1 MMTITRTGFQDGLLR
16 SFESGLHSQLVASP
30 TQYSV
35 KCFNES
41 RKTAAAT
48 LITLDDAQQTLRPL
62 FGKGSAQPPAI
73 GDHPDFIHLK
83 GTDDTCFCPI
93 TTMFM
98 DIESSTRLSLIYP
111 LQDVRKIKNAFI
123 QTAIQIVRCFDGHV
137 HRIMGDAVMAYF
149 GGPMEKP
156 EDAAINGLNCSAV
169 LQFFAEQIVSPKL
182 KEMGYDHDFGIR
194 IGLDHGAEDDVLW
207 SSYGYP
213 GMDEVTAT
221 SFYVDVAAKLQ
232 HAAGRNR
239 SMLGGKLLDTLDFPE
254 ELTFSKTVIQ
264 SGTEI
269 TVPFVQPNH
278 TDSDGRPINYKQRG
292 LHAMEYLRCTPLG
305 QFPSNLRPPGPK
317 PLRVFA
323 TVFDKQQQHPEGEYQ
338 AASRILQ
345 KEKWL
350 KFQVSLPYMPRLPYT
365 ISCTVE
371 NHGREAWEKD
381 PRNGENHSQDHEIRT
396 QRQHENFVHW
406 EHTGYRGLHYL
417 IIEVMTAHGTEF
429 KTRFGVFVE

>member
-1 MMTITRTGFQDGLLR
+1 MKTMTRMGFQDGLLR
-16 SFESGLHSQLVASP
+16 SFESGLQSPLIASP

-41 RKTAAAT
+41 RRAVAHE
-48 LITLDDAQQTLRPL
+48 LITLDDTQQTLRPL
-62 FGKGSAQPPAI
+62 FGKGPAQPPAI
-73 GDHPDFIHLK
+73 GDHPDFLHLK
-83 GTDDTCFCPI
+83 GTDETCFCSI

-111 LQDVRKIKNAFI
+111 LHDVRRIKNAFI

-169 LQFFAEQIVSPKL
+169 LQFFAEQVVRPKL
-182 KEMGYDHDFGIR
+182 IDMGYDHDFGIR
-194 IGLDHGAEDDVLW
+194 IGLDHGPEDGVLW

-239 SMLGGKLLDTLDFPE
+239 SMLGGNFLDTLDFPE
-254 ELTFSKTVIQ
+254 ELTFTKTVIQ
-264 SGTEI
+264 NGTEI
-269 TVPFVQPNH
+269 TVPYVQPNH
-278 TDSDGRPINYKQRG
+278 TDSNGSPINYKQRG
-292 LHAMEYLRCTPLG
+292 LHALDYLRCTPLG
-305 QFPSNLRPPGPK
+305 QHPSSWLPSGPT
-317 PLRVFA
+317 PVRVIA
-323 TVFDKQQQHPEGEYQ
+323 TVFDSTRQNSEGEYH
-338 AASRILQ
+338 AASRILA

-350 KFQVSLPYMPRLPYT
+350 RFQVIIPYMPKLPYT
-365 ISCTVE
+365 IRCSVE
-371 NHGREAWEKD
+371 NHGSEAWKID
-381 PRNGENHSQDHEIRT
+381 PKNGANHSEDHEIRT
-396 QRQHENFVHW
+396 KWQHENFIHW
-406 EHTGYRGLHYL
+406 EYTGYRGLHYL
-417 IIEVMTAHGTEF
+417 IVEVRTDRGVQHR
-429 KTRFGVFVE
+429 TRFGVYVE

>member
-1 MMTITRTGFQDGLLR
+1 MKTMTRMGFQDGLLR
-16 SFESGLHSQLVASP
+16 SFESGLQSPLIASP

-41 RKTAAAT
+41 RRAAAHEV
-48 LITLDDAQQTLRPL
+48 ITLDNTQQTLRPL
-62 FGKGSAQPPAI
+62 FGKGPAQPPAI
-73 GDHPDFIHLK
+73 GDHPDFLHLK
-83 GTDDTCFCPI
+83 GTDETCFCSI

-111 LQDVRKIKNAFI
+111 LHDVRRIKNAFI

-149 GGPMEKP
+149 GGPLEKP
-156 EDAAINGLNCSAV
+156 EDAAIDGLNCSAV
-169 LQFFAEQIVSPKL
+169 LQFFAEQVVRPKL
-182 KEMGYDHDFGIR
+182 IDMGYDHDFGIR

-239 SMLGGKLLDTLDFPE
+239 SMLGGNFLDTLDFPE
-254 ELTFSKTVIQ
+254 ELTFTKTVIQ

-278 TDSDGRPINYKQRG
+278 TDSNGRPINYKQRG
-292 LHAMEYLRCTPLG
+292 LHAMDYLRCTPLG
-305 QFPSNLRPPGPK
+305 QHPSSLLPSGPT
-317 PLRVFA
+317 PVRVIA
-323 TVFDKQQQHPEGEYQ
+323 TVFDSARQNSEGEYQ
-338 AASRILQ
+338 AASRILA

-350 KFQVSLPYMPRLPYT
+350 RFQVMIPYMPKLPYT
-365 ISCTVE
+365 IRCSVE
-371 NHGREAWEKD
+371 NHGSEAWEID
-381 PRNGENHSQDHEIRT
+381 PQNGANHAETYEIRT
-396 QRQHENFVHW
+396 KWQHENFVHW
-406 EHTGYRGLHYL
+406 ERTGYRGLHYL
-417 IIEVMTAHGTEF
+417 IVEVRTDHGVQHR
-429 KTRFGVFVE
+429 TRFGVYVE